1 MLLAIGNIRAAESMH
16 PYSQVSSSFLSD
28 FLALSDIIGAEFF
41 TERALAHQAF
51 VRQKAPQGFAA

>member
-1 MLLAIGNIRAAESMH
+1 MH